1 MKTQISI
8 VSAAMLAALAVAA
21 CRKEEPTNPS
31 AFAGPTA
38 TATDTTAT
46 PPVTTT
52 TAPPPPPPAS
62 STAPATA
69 APPTCDPAAATMLS
83 ALLTPLQ
90 QQFAPGT
97 KAVGSVCGI
106 GQPGAVIEVPFQIQP
121 GKCYAAIGGGL
132 PPLTQ
137 IDLQLVTKGPAGTP
151 PVVLATSTGNGVQP
165 VIGGKP
171 NCIKNPLP
179 IGGPGALVLKFTAGQ
194 GAAIATVYEK

>member
-21 CRKEEPTNPS
+21 CRKEEPVAPS
-31 AFAGPTA
+31 GFAGPPA
-38 TATDTTAT
+38 TTDTTTAPPPAST
-46 PPVTTT
+46 PTT
-52 TAPPPPPPAS
+52 PPPPPPAS
-62 STAPATA
+62 STAPTGA

-90 QQFAPGT
+90 QQQAPGT

-106 GQPGAVIEVPFQIQP
+106 GQPGSVIEVPFQIQP
-121 GKCYAAIGGGL
+121 GKCYTAIGGGL

-137 IDLQLVTKGPAGTP
+137 IDLQIVTKGPAGTP

-171 NCIKNPLP
+171 NCVKNPLP
-179 IGGPGALVLKFTAGQ
+179 IGGPGALVLKFTGGQ
-194 GAAIATVYEK
+194 GAAIATIYEK